1 MKFPRHNKI
10 FRGQLDAGPYAAVFF
25 LLIMFLLLNSSL
37 VFTPGV
43 PIHLPQAVNLP
54 GTANP
59 TVVVAVDASGQLYF
73 ENQVSSEERLKEKLR
88 SAVANAS
95 EPLTLIVQADGDVR
109 YENVVRL
116 ALLARAAGIKEALL
130 ATRPTVAPGPITSA
144 K

>member
-25 LLIMFLLLNSSL
+25 LLIIFLLLNSSL

-54 GTANP
+54 GAANP

-73 ENQVSSEERLKEKLR
+73 ENQVSDEERLKEKLQ

-95 EPLTLIVQADGDVR
+95 EPLTLIVQADEDVR
-109 YENVVRL
+109 YKIIVRL
-116 ALLARAAGIKEALL
+116 GLLARAVGIKEALL
-130 ATRPTVAPGPITSA
+130 ATRPPVVPGAITSGR
-144 K
+144 